1 MLLDLEHLQWPI
13 NVTFNLIA
21 FWGKLVNLFNHWS
34 SLYSM
39 ISEYIVPK
47 LNFPSK
53 QTLEMTMFFV
63 AIMMKFLQKQV
74 RVKTIYVKGVVWV
87 ILFFA
92 SVVSAIPQQRQNQ
105 IINVMLFQQLHYK
118 DCIQKPRCIFC
129 SKDTHQLAYDY
140 ELSATLGKIQ
150 MGK

>member
-1 MLLDLEHLQWPI
+1 
-13 NVTFNLIA
+13 
-21 FWGKLVNLFNHWS
+21 
-34 SLYSM
+34 M

-63 AIMMKFLQKQV
+63 AIMMKFLQKYV

-92 SVVSAIPQQRQNQ
+92 SVVSAIP
-105 IINVMLFQQLHYK
+105 
-118 DCIQKPRCIFC
+118 
-129 SKDTHQLAYDY
+129 
-140 ELSATLGKIQ
+140 
-150 MGK
+150 